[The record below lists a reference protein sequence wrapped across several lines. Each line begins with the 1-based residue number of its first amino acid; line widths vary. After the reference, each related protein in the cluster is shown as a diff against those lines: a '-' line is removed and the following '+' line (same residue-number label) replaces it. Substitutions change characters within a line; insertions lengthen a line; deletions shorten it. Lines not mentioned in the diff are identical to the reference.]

1 MLVLGSLLKLWLRL
15 YILSSV
21 SGCCS
26 QLLDVHCLI
35 FNNLLLTLQ
44 GFNHL
49 MADYRQEGLVEVLVL
64 SNEATLECSRQDFS
78 SSSAQQIAFSLVSRR
93 ETSWCIL
100 LNFLNS
106 FHRRGSNIFCKV
118 NSEGCILVALVSH
131 TFLC

>member
-49 MADYRQEGLVEVLVL
+49 MADYRQEGVVFCAA
-64 SNEATLECSRQDFS
+64 N
-78 SSSAQQIAFSLVSRR
+78 SLLPGVQ
-93 ETSWCIL
+93 EG
-100 LNFLNS
+100 NFLVYS
-106 FHRRGSNIFCKV
+106 LEFF
-118 NSEGCILVALVSH
+118 E
-131 TFLC
+131 FLSQERI

>member
-21 SGCCS
+21 SGYCS

-64 SNEATLECSRQDFS
+64 SNEATLECSQQDFS

-93 ETSWCIL
+93 ETS
-100 LNFLNS
+100 
-106 FHRRGSNIFCKV
+106 
-118 NSEGCILVALVSH
+118 
-131 TFLC
+131 